1 MSYPIDIEDHIVLVQ
16 KICEL
21 TGKSATA
28 EVLETFRLLYTL
40 INRAYDFGLNG
51 GKMDFIGAL
60 IEDIAHNLPATKGLR
75 EALVAFAA
83 EAVDAIYAGH
93 INQRRSS
100 YNPQRQ
106 SNPHLYPD
114 TAYLSAQEKTIG
126 ITAVVTGYQHKTT
139 TRSKSCFA

>member
-21 TGKSATA
+21 TGRSATA
-28 EVLETFRLLYTL
+28 ELLETFRLLYTL

-60 IEDIAHNLPATKGLR
+60 IEDIAHNLPAAKGLR

-83 EAVDAIYAGH
+83 EAVDAYICGAH
-93 INQRRSS
+93 QSAA
-100 YNPQRQ
+100 RQ
-106 SNPHLYPD
+106 LQ
-114 TAYLSAQEKTIG
+114 TANAE
-126 ITAVVTGYQHKTT
+126 
-139 TRSKSCFA
+139 